1 MQKYHRTI
9 VCIFHN
15 LYLSALKF
23 IPQTQFNVCFCS
35 TLIIKLDIE
44 PTMLEMINI
53 LFPSIALI
61 GLGFYLFHSRMLD
74 EKFWNGA
81 EKLNYYILF
90 PSLLFSSLAHADIN
104 MGHLDSIFIVIFSVM
119 AIVIGSVYA
128 FAFIKKSPVAEI
140 GVYIQSLIR
149 FNTYIGLSIA
159 ATLNN
164 PEIKSILVN
173 ILAIA
178 IPFVNVV
185 SILSLTPK
193 NQLKIKNIFLSL
205 IKNPLISSC
214 LLGITFNV
222 LNIPI
227 WNGFTSLLNAFSN
240 SSLML
245 GLLCVGTAIQLKGM
259 KEYLAQSLMISF
271 LRLLLIP
278 CIAWLLIQ
286 FFNLNDE
293 AIVAIMIFFAIPTA
307 SSAYIL
313 TKLLKGNYQ
322 LMASVISLQTI
333 LSIFSLALILSL
345 LHQP

>member
-1 MQKYHRTI
+1 
-9 VCIFHN
+9 
-15 LYLSALKF
+15 
-23 IPQTQFNVCFCS
+23 
-35 TLIIKLDIE
+35 
-44 PTMLEMINI
+44 MLQMINI

-61 GLGFYLFHSRMLD
+61 GLGFYLFQSRMLNA
-74 EKFWNGA
+74 EFWNGA

-90 PSLLFSSLAHADIN
+90 PSLLFSSLAHANIN
-104 MGHLDSIFIVIFSVM
+104 MGHIDSILMVIFIVM
-119 AIVIGSVYA
+119 AIVLGSVYT
-128 FAFIKKSPVAEI
+128 FALFKKIPVTET
-140 GVYIQSLIR
+140 GVYVQSLIR

-159 ATLNN
+159 TTLNN

-178 IPFVNVV
+178 IPFVNVI

-214 LLGITFNV
+214 LLGITFN
-222 LNIPI
+222 LCNIPI
-227 WNGFTSLLNAFSN
+227 WNGFTGLLNAFSS

-259 KEYLAQSLMISF
+259 KKYLAQSIIISA

-278 CIAWLLIQ
+278 FIAWLSIH
-286 FFNLNDE
+286 FFDLNHE

-333 LSIFSLALILSL
+333 LSVFSLAIILSL
-345 LHQP
+345 L

>member
-1 MQKYHRTI
+1 MIQ
-9 VCIFHN
+9 
-15 LYLSALKF
+15 
-23 IPQTQFNVCFCS
+23 
-35 TLIIKLDIE
+35 
-44 PTMLEMINI
+44 MINI

-61 GLGFYLFHSRMLD
+61 GLGFYLFQSKTLD

-90 PSLLFSSLAHADIN
+90 PSLLFSSLAQANIN
-104 MGHLDSIFIVIFSVM
+104 MGNIHDILSVIFIVMFLM
-119 AIVIGSVYA
+119 IVSIYL
-128 FAFIKKSPVAEI
+128 FAYIQKSPVSEI
-140 GVYIQSLIR
+140 GVYVQSLIR

-159 ATLNN
+159 TTLNN

-193 NQLKIKNIFLSL
+193 NQLNFKNIGLSL

-214 LLGITFNV
+214 VLGIAFN
-222 LNIPI
+222 LFNIPI
-227 WNGFTSLLNAFSN
+227 WSGFVGLLNAFSS

-245 GLLCVGTAIQLKGM
+245 GLLCVGTAIQLNSIR
-259 KEYLAQSLMISF
+259 EYLSKALLISF
-271 LRLLLIP
+271 LRLLIMPL
-278 CIAWLLIQ
+278 IAWLCMI
-286 FFNLNDE
+286 FFQLSHE
-293 AIVAIMIFFAIPTA
+293 VTIAIIIFFAIPTA

-333 LSIFSLALILSL
+333 LSVFSLALILSL
-345 LHQP
+345 LQSYF

>member
-1 MQKYHRTI
+1 MIQ
-9 VCIFHN
+9 
-15 LYLSALKF
+15 
-23 IPQTQFNVCFCS
+23 
-35 TLIIKLDIE
+35 
-44 PTMLEMINI
+44 MINI

-61 GLGFYLFHSRMLD
+61 GLGFYLFQSKTLD

-90 PSLLFSSLAHADIN
+90 PSLLFSSLAQANIN
-104 MGHLDSIFIVIFSVM
+104 MGNIHDILSVIFIVMFLMIASIYLL
-119 AIVIGSVYA
+119 AYIQ
-128 FAFIKKSPVAEI
+128 KSPVSET
-140 GVYIQSLIR
+140 GVYVQSLIR

-159 ATLNN
+159 TTLNN
-164 PEIKSILVN
+164 PEIKIILVN

-193 NQLKIKNIFLSL
+193 NQLNFKNIGLSL

-214 LLGITFNV
+214 LLGIAFN
-222 LNIPI
+222 LFNIPI
-227 WNGFTSLLNAFSN
+227 WSGFVGLLNAFSS

-245 GLLCVGTAIQLKGM
+245 GLLCVGTAIQLNSIR
-259 KEYLAQSLMISF
+259 EYLSKALLISF
-271 LRLLLIP
+271 LRLLIMPL
-278 CIAWLLIQ
+278 IAWLCMI
-286 FFNLNDE
+286 FFQLSHE
-293 AIVAIMIFFAIPTA
+293 VTIAIIIFFAIPTA

-333 LSIFSLALILSL
+333 LSVFSLALILSL
-345 LHQP
+345 LQSYF

>member
-1 MQKYHRTI
+1 
-9 VCIFHN
+9 
-15 LYLSALKF
+15 
-23 IPQTQFNVCFCS
+23 
-35 TLIIKLDIE
+35 
-44 PTMLEMINI
+44 MLQMINI

-61 GLGFYLFHSRMLD
+61 GLGFYLFQSRMLNA
-74 EKFWNGA
+74 EFWNGA

-104 MGHLDSIFIVIFSVM
+104 MGHLDSILMVIFIVM
-119 AIVIGSVYA
+119 AIVLGSVYA
-128 FAFIKKSPVAEI
+128 FALFKKIPVAET
-140 GVYIQSLIR
+140 GVYVQSLIR

-159 ATLNN
+159 TTLNN

-193 NQLKIKNIFLSL
+193 NQLKIKNILLSL

-214 LLGITFNV
+214 LLGITFN
-222 LNIPI
+222 LCNIPI
-227 WNGFTSLLNAFSN
+227 WSGFTGLLNAFSS

-259 KEYLAQSLMISF
+259 KEYLAQSIIISA

-278 CIAWLLIQ
+278 FIAWLSIQ
-286 FFNLNDE
+286 FFDLNHE

-333 LSIFSLALILSL
+333 LSVFSLAIILSL
-345 LHQP
+345 LQQ

>member
-1 MQKYHRTI
+1 
-9 VCIFHN
+9 
-15 LYLSALKF
+15 
-23 IPQTQFNVCFCS
+23 
-35 TLIIKLDIE
+35 
-44 PTMLEMINI
+44 MLQMINI

-61 GLGFYLFHSRMLD
+61 GLGFYLFQSRMLNA
-74 EKFWNGA
+74 EFWNGA

-90 PSLLFSSLAHADIN
+90 PSLLFSSLAHANIN
-104 MGHLDSIFIVIFSVM
+104 MGHIDSILMVIFIVM
-119 AIVIGSVYA
+119 AIVLGSVYT
-128 FAFIKKSPVAEI
+128 FALFKKIPVTET
-140 GVYIQSLIR
+140 GVYVQSLIR

-159 ATLNN
+159 TTLNN

-178 IPFVNVV
+178 IPFVNVI

-214 LLGITFNV
+214 LLGITFN
-222 LNIPI
+222 LCNIPI
-227 WNGFTSLLNAFSN
+227 WSGFTGLLNAFSS

-259 KEYLAQSLMISF
+259 KKYLAQSIIISA

-278 CIAWLLIQ
+278 FIAWLSIH
-286 FFNLNDE
+286 FFDLNHE

-333 LSIFSLALILSL
+333 LSVFSLAIILSL
-345 LHQP
+345 L

>member
-1 MQKYHRTI
+1 
-9 VCIFHN
+9 
-15 LYLSALKF
+15 
-23 IPQTQFNVCFCS
+23 
-35 TLIIKLDIE
+35 
-44 PTMLEMINI
+44 MLQMINI

-61 GLGFYLFHSRMLD
+61 GLGFYLFQSRMLNA
-74 EKFWNGA
+74 EFWNGA

-90 PSLLFSSLAHADIN
+90 PSLLFSSLAHANIN
-104 MGHLDSIFIVIFSVM
+104 MSHLDSILMVIFIVM
-119 AIVIGSVYA
+119 AIVLGSVYT
-128 FAFIKKSPVAEI
+128 FALFKKIPVTET
-140 GVYIQSLIR
+140 GVYVQSLIR

-159 ATLNN
+159 TTLNN

-193 NQLKIKNIFLSL
+193 NQLKIKNILLSL

-214 LLGITFNV
+214 LLGITFN
-222 LNIPI
+222 LCNIPI
-227 WNGFTSLLNAFSN
+227 WSGFTGLLNAFSS

-259 KEYLAQSLMISF
+259 KEYLAQSIIISA

-278 CIAWLLIQ
+278 FIAWLSIQ
-286 FFNLNDE
+286 FFDLNHE

-333 LSIFSLALILSL
+333 LSVFSLAIILSL
-345 LHQP
+345 L

>member
-1 MQKYHRTI
+1 
-9 VCIFHN
+9 
-15 LYLSALKF
+15 
-23 IPQTQFNVCFCS
+23 
-35 TLIIKLDIE
+35 
-44 PTMLEMINI
+44 MLQMINI

-61 GLGFYLFHSRMLD
+61 GLGFYLFQSRMLNA
-74 EKFWNGA
+74 EFWNGA

-90 PSLLFSSLAHADIN
+90 PSLLFSSLAHANIN
-104 MGHLDSIFIVIFSVM
+104 MGHIDSILMVIFIVM
-119 AIVIGSVYA
+119 AIVLGSVYT
-128 FAFIKKSPVAEI
+128 FALFKKIPVTET
-140 GVYIQSLIR
+140 GVYVQSLIR

-159 ATLNN
+159 TTLNN

-178 IPFVNVV
+178 IPFVNVI

-214 LLGITFNV
+214 LLGITFN
-222 LNIPI
+222 LCNIPI
-227 WNGFTSLLNAFSN
+227 WNGFTGLLNAFSS

-259 KEYLAQSLMISF
+259 KEYLAQSIIISA

-278 CIAWLLIQ
+278 FIAWLSIQ
-286 FFNLNDE
+286 FFDLNHE

-333 LSIFSLALILSL
+333 LSVFSLAIILSL
-345 LHQP
+345 LQQ

>member
-1 MQKYHRTI
+1 
-9 VCIFHN
+9 
-15 LYLSALKF
+15 
-23 IPQTQFNVCFCS
+23 
-35 TLIIKLDIE
+35 
-44 PTMLEMINI
+44 MLQMINI

-61 GLGFYLFHSRMLD
+61 GLGFYLFQSRMLNA
-74 EKFWNGA
+74 EFWNGA

-90 PSLLFSSLAHADIN
+90 PSLLFSSLAHANIN
-104 MGHLDSIFIVIFSVM
+104 MGHIDSILMVIFIVM
-119 AIVIGSVYA
+119 AIVLGSVYT
-128 FAFIKKSPVAEI
+128 FALFKKIPVTET
-140 GVYIQSLIR
+140 GVYVQSLIR

-159 ATLNN
+159 TTLNN

-178 IPFVNVV
+178 IPFVNVI

-214 LLGITFNV
+214 LLGITFN
-222 LNIPI
+222 LCNIPI
-227 WNGFTSLLNAFSN
+227 WNGFTGLLNAFSS

-259 KEYLAQSLMISF
+259 KKYLAQSIIISA

-278 CIAWLLIQ
+278 FIAWLSIH
-286 FFNLNDE
+286 FFDLNHE

-333 LSIFSLALILSL
+333 LSVFSLAIILSL
-345 LHQP
+345 LQQ

>member
-1 MQKYHRTI
+1 MIQ
-9 VCIFHN
+9 
-15 LYLSALKF
+15 
-23 IPQTQFNVCFCS
+23 
-35 TLIIKLDIE
+35 
-44 PTMLEMINI
+44 MINI

-61 GLGFYLFHSRMLD
+61 GLGFYLFQSKTLD

-90 PSLLFSSLAHADIN
+90 PSLLFSSLAQANIN
-104 MGHLDSIFIVIFSVM
+104 MGNIHDILSVIFIVMFLMIASIYLL
-119 AIVIGSVYA
+119 AYIQ
-128 FAFIKKSPVAEI
+128 KSPVSET
-140 GVYIQSLIR
+140 GVYVQSLIR

-159 ATLNN
+159 TTLNN

-193 NQLKIKNIFLSL
+193 NQLNFKNIGLSL

-214 LLGITFNV
+214 VLGIAFN
-222 LNIPI
+222 LFNIPI
-227 WNGFTSLLNAFSN
+227 WSGFVGLLNAFSS

-245 GLLCVGTAIQLKGM
+245 GLLCVGTAIQLNSIR
-259 KEYLAQSLMISF
+259 EYLSKALLISF
-271 LRLLLIP
+271 LRLLIMPL
-278 CIAWLLIQ
+278 IAWLCMI
-286 FFNLNDE
+286 FFQLSHE
-293 AIVAIMIFFAIPTA
+293 VTIAIIIFFAIPTA

-333 LSIFSLALILSL
+333 LSVFSLALILSL
-345 LHQP
+345 LQSYF

>member
-1 MQKYHRTI
+1 
-9 VCIFHN
+9 
-15 LYLSALKF
+15 
-23 IPQTQFNVCFCS
+23 
-35 TLIIKLDIE
+35 
-44 PTMLEMINI
+44 MLQMINI

-61 GLGFYLFHSRMLD
+61 GLGFYLFQSRMLNA
-74 EKFWNGA
+74 EFWNGA

-90 PSLLFSSLAHADIN
+90 PSLLFSSLAHANIN
-104 MGHLDSIFIVIFSVM
+104 MGHIDSILMVIFIVM
-119 AIVIGSVYA
+119 AIVLGSVYT
-128 FAFIKKSPVAEI
+128 FALFKKIPVTET
-140 GVYIQSLIR
+140 GVYVQSLIR

-159 ATLNN
+159 TTLNN

-178 IPFVNVV
+178 IPFVNVI

-193 NQLKIKNIFLSL
+193 NQLKIKNILLSL

-214 LLGITFNV
+214 LLGITFN
-222 LNIPI
+222 LCNIPI
-227 WNGFTSLLNAFSN
+227 WSGFTGLLNAFSS

-259 KEYLAQSLMISF
+259 KKYLAQSIIISA

-278 CIAWLLIQ
+278 FIAWLSIH
-286 FFNLNDE
+286 FFDLNHE

-333 LSIFSLALILSL
+333 LSVFSLAIILSL
-345 LHQP
+345 L

>member
-1 MQKYHRTI
+1 MIQ
-9 VCIFHN
+9 
-15 LYLSALKF
+15 
-23 IPQTQFNVCFCS
+23 
-35 TLIIKLDIE
+35 
-44 PTMLEMINI
+44 MINI

-61 GLGFYLFHSRMLD
+61 GLGFYLFQSKTLD

-90 PSLLFSSLAHADIN
+90 PSLLFSSLAQANIN
-104 MGHLDSIFIVIFSVM
+104 MGNIHDILSVIFIVMFLM
-119 AIVIGSVYA
+119 IVSIYL
-128 FAFIKKSPVAEI
+128 FAYIQKSPVSET
-140 GVYIQSLIR
+140 GVYVQSLIR

-159 ATLNN
+159 TTLNN
-164 PEIKSILVN
+164 PEIKIILVN

-193 NQLKIKNIFLSL
+193 NQLNFKNIGLSL

-214 LLGITFNV
+214 LLGIAFN
-222 LNIPI
+222 LFNIPI
-227 WNGFTSLLNAFSN
+227 WSGFVGLLNAFSS

-245 GLLCVGTAIQLKGM
+245 GLLCVGTAIQLNSIR
-259 KEYLAQSLMISF
+259 EYLSKALIISF
-271 LRLLLIP
+271 LRLLIMPL
-278 CIAWLLIQ
+278 IAWLCMM
-286 FFNLNDE
+286 FFQLRHE
-293 AIVAIMIFFAIPTA
+293 AIIAIMIFFAIPTA

-333 LSIFSLALILSL
+333 LSVFSLALILSL
-345 LHQP
+345 LQSYF

>member
-1 MQKYHRTI
+1 MIQ
-9 VCIFHN
+9 
-15 LYLSALKF
+15 
-23 IPQTQFNVCFCS
+23 
-35 TLIIKLDIE
+35 
-44 PTMLEMINI
+44 MINI

-61 GLGFYLFHSRMLD
+61 GLGFYLFQSKTLD

-90 PSLLFSSLAHADIN
+90 PSLLFSSLAQANIN
-104 MGHLDSIFIVIFSVM
+104 MGNIHDILSVIFIVMFLM
-119 AIVIGSVYA
+119 IVSIYL
-128 FAFIKKSPVAEI
+128 FAYIQKSPVSET
-140 GVYIQSLIR
+140 GVYVQSLIR

-159 ATLNN
+159 TTLNN

-193 NQLKIKNIFLSL
+193 NQLNFKNIGLSL

-214 LLGITFNV
+214 VLGIAFN
-222 LNIPI
+222 LFNIPI
-227 WNGFTSLLNAFSN
+227 WSGFVGLLNAFSS

-245 GLLCVGTAIQLKGM
+245 GLLCVGTAIQLNSIR
-259 KEYLAQSLMISF
+259 EYLSKALLISF
-271 LRLLLIP
+271 LRLLIMPL
-278 CIAWLLIQ
+278 IAWLCMI
-286 FFNLNDE
+286 FFQLSHE
-293 AIVAIMIFFAIPTA
+293 VTIAIIIFFAIPTA

-333 LSIFSLALILSL
+333 LSVFSLALILSL
-345 LHQP
+345 LQSYF

>member
-1 MQKYHRTI
+1 MIQ
-9 VCIFHN
+9 
-15 LYLSALKF
+15 
-23 IPQTQFNVCFCS
+23 
-35 TLIIKLDIE
+35 
-44 PTMLEMINI
+44 MINI

-61 GLGFYLFHSRMLD
+61 GLGFYLFQSKTLD

-90 PSLLFSSLAHADIN
+90 PSLLFSSLAQANIN
-104 MGHLDSIFIVIFSVM
+104 MGNIHDILSVIFIVMFLMIASIYLL
-119 AIVIGSVYA
+119 AYIQ
-128 FAFIKKSPVAEI
+128 KSPVSET
-140 GVYIQSLIR
+140 GVYVQSLIR

-159 ATLNN
+159 TTLNN
-164 PEIKSILVN
+164 PEIKIILVN

-193 NQLKIKNIFLSL
+193 NQLNFKNIGLSL

-214 LLGITFNV
+214 VLGIAFN
-222 LNIPI
+222 LFNIPI
-227 WNGFTSLLNAFSN
+227 WSGFVGLLNAFSS

-245 GLLCVGTAIQLKGM
+245 GLLCVGTAIQLNSIR
-259 KEYLAQSLMISF
+259 EYLSKALLISF
-271 LRLLLIP
+271 LRLLIMPL
-278 CIAWLLIQ
+278 IAWLCMI
-286 FFNLNDE
+286 FFQLSHE
-293 AIVAIMIFFAIPTA
+293 VTIAIIIFFAIPTA

-333 LSIFSLALILSL
+333 LSVFSLALILSL
-345 LHQP
+345 LQSYF

>member
-1 MQKYHRTI
+1 
-9 VCIFHN
+9 
-15 LYLSALKF
+15 
-23 IPQTQFNVCFCS
+23 
-35 TLIIKLDIE
+35 
-44 PTMLEMINI
+44 MLQMINI

-61 GLGFYLFHSRMLD
+61 GLGFYLFQSRMLNA
-74 EKFWNGA
+74 EFWNGA

-90 PSLLFSSLAHADIN
+90 PSLLFSSLAHANIN
-104 MGHLDSIFIVIFSVM
+104 MSHLDSILMVIFIVM
-119 AIVIGSVYA
+119 AIVLGSVYT
-128 FAFIKKSPVAEI
+128 FALFKKIPVTET
-140 GVYIQSLIR
+140 GVYVQSLIR

-159 ATLNN
+159 TTLNN

-193 NQLKIKNIFLSL
+193 NQLKIKNILLSL

-214 LLGITFNV
+214 LLGITFN
-222 LNIPI
+222 LCNIPI
-227 WNGFTSLLNAFSN
+227 WSGFTGLLNAFSS

-259 KEYLAQSLMISF
+259 KEYLAQSIIISA

-278 CIAWLLIQ
+278 FIAWLSIQ
-286 FFNLNDE
+286 FFDLNHE

-333 LSIFSLALILSL
+333 LSVFSLAIILSL
-345 LHQP
+345 LQQ

>member
-1 MQKYHRTI
+1 
-9 VCIFHN
+9 
-15 LYLSALKF
+15 
-23 IPQTQFNVCFCS
+23 
-35 TLIIKLDIE
+35 
-44 PTMLEMINI
+44 MLQMINI

-61 GLGFYLFHSRMLD
+61 GLGFYLFQSRMLNA
-74 EKFWNGA
+74 EFWNGA

-90 PSLLFSSLAHADIN
+90 PSLLFSSLAHANIN
-104 MGHLDSIFIVIFSVM
+104 MGHIDSILMVIFIVM
-119 AIVIGSVYA
+119 AIVLGSVYA
-128 FAFIKKSPVAEI
+128 FALFKKIPVAET
-140 GVYIQSLIR
+140 GVYVQSLIR

-159 ATLNN
+159 TTLNN

-178 IPFVNVV
+178 IPFVNVI

-214 LLGITFNV
+214 LLGITFN
-222 LNIPI
+222 LCNIPI
-227 WNGFTSLLNAFSN
+227 WNGFTGLLNAFSS

-259 KEYLAQSLMISF
+259 KKYLAQSIIISA

-278 CIAWLLIQ
+278 FIAWLSIH
-286 FFNLNDE
+286 FFDLNHE

-333 LSIFSLALILSL
+333 LSVFSLAIILSL
-345 LHQP
+345 L

>member
-1 MQKYHRTI
+1 
-9 VCIFHN
+9 
-15 LYLSALKF
+15 
-23 IPQTQFNVCFCS
+23 
-35 TLIIKLDIE
+35 
-44 PTMLEMINI
+44 MLQMINI

-61 GLGFYLFHSRMLD
+61 GLGFYLFQSRMLNA
-74 EKFWNGA
+74 EFWNGA

-90 PSLLFSSLAHADIN
+90 PSLLFSSLAHANIN
-104 MGHLDSIFIVIFSVM
+104 MSHLDSILMVIFIVM
-119 AIVIGSVYA
+119 AIVLGSVYA
-128 FAFIKKSPVAEI
+128 FALFKKIPVAET
-140 GVYIQSLIR
+140 GVYVQSLIR

-159 ATLNN
+159 TTLNN

-193 NQLKIKNIFLSL
+193 NQLKIKNILLSL

-214 LLGITFNV
+214 LLGITFN
-222 LNIPI
+222 LCNIPI
-227 WNGFTSLLNAFSN
+227 WSGFTGLLNAFSS

-259 KEYLAQSLMISF
+259 KEYLAQSIIISA

-278 CIAWLLIQ
+278 FIAWLSIQ
-286 FFNLNDE
+286 FFDLNHE

-333 LSIFSLALILSL
+333 LSVFSLAIILSL
-345 LHQP
+345 LQQ

>member
-1 MQKYHRTI
+1 MIQ
-9 VCIFHN
+9 
-15 LYLSALKF
+15 
-23 IPQTQFNVCFCS
+23 
-35 TLIIKLDIE
+35 
-44 PTMLEMINI
+44 MINI

-61 GLGFYLFHSRMLD
+61 GLGFYLFQSKTLD

-90 PSLLFSSLAHADIN
+90 PSLLFSSLAQANIN
-104 MGHLDSIFIVIFSVM
+104 MGNIHDILSVIFIVMFLM
-119 AIVIGSVYA
+119 IVSIYL
-128 FAFIKKSPVAEI
+128 FAYIQKSPVSET
-140 GVYIQSLIR
+140 GVYVQSLIR

-159 ATLNN
+159 TTLNN

-193 NQLKIKNIFLSL
+193 NQLNFKNIGLSL

-214 LLGITFNV
+214 LLGIAFN
-222 LNIPI
+222 LFNIPI
-227 WNGFTSLLNAFSN
+227 WSGFVGLLNAFSS

-245 GLLCVGTAIQLKGM
+245 GLLCVGTAIQLNSIR
-259 KEYLAQSLMISF
+259 EYLSKALIISF
-271 LRLLLIP
+271 LRLLIMPL
-278 CIAWLLIQ
+278 IAWLCMM
-286 FFNLNDE
+286 FFQLRHE
-293 AIVAIMIFFAIPTA
+293 AIIAIMIFFAIPTA

-333 LSIFSLALILSL
+333 LSVFSLALILSL
-345 LHQP
+345 LQSYF

>member
-1 MQKYHRTI
+1 
-9 VCIFHN
+9 
-15 LYLSALKF
+15 
-23 IPQTQFNVCFCS
+23 
-35 TLIIKLDIE
+35 
-44 PTMLEMINI
+44 MLQMINI

-61 GLGFYLFHSRMLD
+61 GLGFYLFQSRMLNA
-74 EKFWNGA
+74 EFWNGA

-90 PSLLFSSLAHADIN
+90 PSLLFSSLAHANIN
-104 MGHLDSIFIVIFSVM
+104 MGHIDSILMVIFIVM
-119 AIVIGSVYA
+119 AIVLGSVYT
-128 FAFIKKSPVAEI
+128 FALFKKIPVAET
-140 GVYIQSLIR
+140 GVYVQSLIR

-159 ATLNN
+159 TTLNN

-178 IPFVNVV
+178 IPFVNVI

-214 LLGITFNV
+214 LLGITFN
-222 LNIPI
+222 LCNIPI
-227 WNGFTSLLNAFSN
+227 WNGFTGLLNAFSS

-259 KEYLAQSLMISF
+259 KKYLAQSIIISA

-278 CIAWLLIQ
+278 FIAWLSIH
-286 FFNLNDE
+286 FFDLNHE

-333 LSIFSLALILSL
+333 LSVFSLAIILSL
-345 LHQP
+345 L